1 MKDTITKA
9 IREGRWFEAVILI
22 LILMFIG
29 VIYFFIGGIQEDGSQ
44 RGSAV
49 VVKVLEQL

>member
-9 IREGRWFEAVILI
+9 IQEGRWVEAVI

-29 VIYFFIGGIQEDGSQ
+29 VIYFFIGGIQEDGNQ
-44 RGSAV
+44 RASAV
-49 VVKVLEQL
+49 VVEVLEQL